1 MRIQSQY
8 PLAFYTHCA
17 SHCLNLVVVASFEDR
32 SVRNMIGIVKRL
44 SLFFSA
50 HPKCQKKLKEAI
62 QNAQPESKV
71 LKLKDLCRT
80 RWIERIDAL
89 DRVKKIHYSLVV
101 CFESI
106 STEGSSLWSA
116 DSVPDASTLLLA
128 ITTTEFISAL
138 VITNECLQYLRGLTT
153 SLQEEAKDIVQ
164 AVSKINTLTAS
175 LKEIRE
181 QVDYYHS
188 RWYETVSEM
197 CDKVGTTPSMPRI
210 CG

>member
-1 MRIQSQY
+1 MSGKIRGAAARIQSQY
-8 PLAFYTHCA
+8 PLVFYTHCA
-17 SHCLNLVVVASFEDR
+17 SHCLNLAVVASFEDR
-32 SVRNMIGIVKRL
+32 SVCNMIGIVKRL

-50 HPKCQKKLKEAI
+50 HPKRQKKLEEAI

-116 DSVPDASTLLLA
+116 DSVIDASTLLLA
-128 ITTTEFISAL
+128 ITTTEFTSAL
-138 VITNECLQYLRGLTT
+138 VITNECLQYL
-153 SLQEEAKDIVQ
+153 EASQLVFKR
-164 AVSKINTLTAS
+164 KPKT
-175 LKEIRE
+175 
-181 QVDYYHS
+181 
-188 RWYETVSEM
+188 
-197 CDKVGTTPSMPRI
+197 
-210 CG
+210 